1 MRSKSSLI
9 ATNQR
14 SACSN
19 QLHSRRR
26 TSQSLRGRNNKRC
39 SQKAPQQLIMKYIAF
54 FIFLSLIVISGC
66 SVLQNSERFYRDH
79 PRGPIN
85 PKKISWRA
93 AQPDL
98 AERGERE

>member
-1 MRSKSSLI
+1 MRTVVSFKHEIEIIIDREKSEVGL
-9 ATNQR
+9 
-14 SACSN
+14 SN

-26 TSQSLRGRNNKRC
+26 TSQSLRGRNNKLC

-66 SVLQNSERFYRDH
+66 SVLQNSETFYRDH

-85 PKKISWRA
+85 WREYL
-93 AQPDL
+93 D
-98 AERGERE
+98 